1 MTKRGRDRISS
12 LVCLI
17 IAIGIC
23 LGSVRLSLGGVHQP
37 GPGFFSFLN
46 GVLLGSLSLIIFLK
60 SFKVLPGEAKSPLF
74 PNRRLAKKM
83 GYVLI
88 ALTLYAIGINYVGF
102 FIGTLFFLGFLLR
115 GIEPQRWFIVLT
127 CSILGT
133 VVFYGVFNYWLDVQ
147 LPAGIL
153 GF

>member
-1 MTKRGRDRISS
+1 MTKRERDRISS

-23 LGSVRLSLGGVHQP
+23 LGSVKLSLGGVHQP
-37 GPGFFSFLN
+37 GPGFFSFLT
-46 GVLLGSLSLIIFLK
+46 GIILGSLSLIIFLK
-60 SFKVLPGEAKSPLF
+60 SFKNLPGDERSPLL
-74 PNRRLAKKM
+74 PNQRLARKM
-83 GYVLI
+83 LYVLI
-88 ALTLYAIGINYVGF
+88 ALTLYAIGMNVLGF
-102 FIGTLFFLGFLLR
+102 FIGTLLFLGFLLR
-115 GIEPQRWFIVLT
+115 AVEPQRWVIVLT

-133 VVFYGVFNYWLDVQ
+133 IVFYGVFNYWLDVQ

>member
-1 MTKRGRDRISS
+1 MTKRERDRISS

-17 IAIGIC
+17 LSIGIC

-37 GPGFFSFLN
+37 GPGFFSFLT
-46 GVLLGSLSLIIFLK
+46 GILLGSLSLIIFLK
-60 SFKVLPGEAKSPLF
+60 SFKGLPGEEKSPLL
-74 PNRRLAKKM
+74 PNRRLVRKM
-83 GYVLI
+83 VYVLI
-88 ALTLYAIGINYVGF
+88 GLTLYAIGINYVGF
-102 FIGTLFFLGFLLR
+102 FIGTLLFLGFLLR
-115 GIEPQRWFIVLT
+115 AIEPQRWFIVLT